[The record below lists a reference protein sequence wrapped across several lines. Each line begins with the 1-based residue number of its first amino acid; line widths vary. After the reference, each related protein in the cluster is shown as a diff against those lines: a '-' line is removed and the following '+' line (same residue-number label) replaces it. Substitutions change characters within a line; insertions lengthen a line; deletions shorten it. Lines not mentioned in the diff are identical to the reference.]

1 MKKALIFL
9 FIYLLL
15 MNFWVFSQEL
25 SESELKSRELFSES
39 LQLLFEGEKYEARV
53 KLNQAMS
60 GEIYITD
67 IPKLWYYA
75 AKLDLQLGMID
86 KAIQDL
92 ENSLLFSTVNEE
104 TNTLLNFINSIKN
117 FSLSNYATPVFLEIS
132 QTAGVK
138 DSFERFYNPVDCE
151 IINSNLYVLDSQ
163 NHLIFKTSN
172 YEEAWIRLDEDK
184 NYYSINADENL
195 NRVYLG
201 TDQGIYYFESYSPI
215 VRKEI
220 KTESTIESTVLTSE
234 IENQME
240 VLTEGFPFV
249 IYDIDNAGRLVGY
262 DPYNNE
268 IKIIGYNGEILQRK
282 KFDHSILF
290 LDGAL
295 WHNNLYLIDYASSSV
310 FNFNILKNE
319 VVNTMQLPFKT
330 YISLEVLP
338 WNKILVS
345 SVEDGIEILEDGELK
360 PIDDDLNNEII
371 SQFRG
376 KIKIENGVLI
386 LSDLESNK
394 VYLERIDSH
403 TESNLYILNLYGLKY
418 SKNDRTVTLK
428 ININDISGEKMD
440 FLTKNI
446 YVMDSGGRV
455 PFDHH
460 RTYSISDTYEYEI
473 NDLFQVHVPQIN
485 TDSKILT
492 HGEINI
498 ELTPEKTIPFILS
511 SSSLFHLTNTNGE
524 EVNTNLENLAFMSRG
539 GIIDQNQEEYLKGYL
554 KVSYKP
560 IDYLEYNLFP
570 PIISGINPAGVSLLL
585 EDKTLVDTL
594 FYYTEGDINE

>member
-1 MKKALIFL
+1 MKKAIIPL

-15 MNFWVFSQEL
+15 ANVWIFSQEL
-25 SESELKSRELFSES
+25 SESELNSRELFSES
-39 LQLLFEGEKYEARV
+39 LQLLFEGKKYEARV
-53 KLNQAMS
+53 QLNQAMS

-104 TNTLLNFINSIKN
+104 ANTLLSFIDSIKN

-172 YEEAWIRLDEDK
+172 YEDAWIRLDKDK

-220 KTESTIESTVLTSE
+220 KTDSTVESTVLTSE
-234 IENQME
+234 TENHME
-240 VLTEGFPFV
+240 ALTKDFPFI

-268 IKIIGYNGEILQRK
+268 IKMIGYNGEILQRK
-282 KFDHSILF
+282 KFDHLITF

-295 WHNNLYLIDYASSSV
+295 WHNNLYLLDYASSSV
-310 FNFNILKNE
+310 FNFDILKNE
-319 VVNTMQLPFKT
+319 VVNILKLPNKT
-330 YISLEVLP
+330 YISLDVLP
-338 WNKILVS
+338 WNKILIS
-345 SVEDGIEILEDGELK
+345 SVEDGIEILEEDGELK
-360 PIDDDLNNEII
+360 PIDDGFSSENI

-376 KIKIENGVLI
+376 KVKIENGVLI
-386 LSDLESNK
+386 LTDLDDNK
-394 VYLERIDSH
+394 VYLERIDSN

-455 PFDHH
+455 PFNYH

-473 NDLFQVHVPQIN
+473 NELFQVHVPQIN

-492 HGEINI
+492 HGEINM

-511 SSSLFHLTNTNGE
+511 SSSLFHLTNGK
-524 EVNTNLENLAFMSRG
+524 EVNTNLENLAFMSG
-539 GIIDQNQEEYLKGYL
+539 GSIIDQNQEEYLKDYL

-560 IDYLEYNLFP
+560 IDYIEYNLFP
-570 PIISGINPAGVSLLL
+570 PIISGINPARVSLLL
-585 EDKTLVDTL
+585 EDKILVDTL

>member
-1 MKKALIFL
+1 MKKALFPL

-15 MNFWVFSQEL
+15 MNLWIFSQQL

-39 LQLLFEGEKYEARV
+39 LRLLFEGNKYEARV
-53 KLNQAMS
+53 QLNQAMS

-104 TNTLLNFINSIKN
+104 ANTLLNFINSIQN
-117 FSLSNYATPVFLEIS
+117 FSLSKYATPVFLEIS

-138 DSFERFYNPVDCE
+138 NSFERFYHPVDFG

-172 YEEAWIRLDEDK
+172 YEEEWIRLDEDK

-220 KTESTIESTVLTSE
+220 KIESTVESTVLTSE
-234 IENQME
+234 TENHIE
-240 VLTEGFPFV
+240 VLTEDFPFI
-249 IYDIDNAGRLVGY
+249 IYDIDNAGRLIGY

-295 WHNNLYLIDYASSSV
+295 WHNNLYLVDYASSSV
-310 FNFNILKNE
+310 FNFDVLKNE
-319 VVNTMQLPFKT
+319 VVNIIKLPNKT
-330 YISLEVLP
+330 YISLDALP
-338 WNKILVS
+338 WNKILIS
-345 SVEDGIEILEDGELK
+345 SVEDGIEILEEDGELK
-360 PIDDDLNNEII
+360 PFNDGLNDKNI
-371 SQFRG
+371 SQLRG

-394 VYLERIDSH
+394 VYLERIDSN
-403 TESNLYILNLYGLKY
+403 TESNLYILNLYGLNY

-455 PFDHH
+455 PFNYY

-473 NDLFQVHVPQIN
+473 NQLFQVHMPQIN

-511 SSSLFHLTNTNGE
+511 SSSLFHLTTGE
-524 EVNTNLENLAFMSRG
+524 EVDTNLENLAFMSGG
-539 GIIDQNQEEYLKGYL
+539 GIIDQNQEEYLKDYL
-554 KVSYKP
+554 NISYKP
-560 IDYLEYNLFP
+560 IDYVEYNLFP
-570 PIISGINPAGVSLLL
+570 PIISGINPASVSLLL
-585 EDKTLVDTL
+585 EDKILVDTL
-594 FYYTEGDINE
+594 FYYTEGDISE